1 MLNLYSKHLYWLAL
15 FGLLS
20 LKMKRLWAILLVV
33 FIGCE
38 YKNDG
43 KILLE
48 INTIENSLIKDI
60 QIKGNSIQKFNIL
73 KRMDFYKVPGV
84 SIAVVENG
92 KIKWAK
98 GYGYANTETG
108 TKVDLNT
115 LFQAG
120 SISKPLAALSVLKL
134 FENDSLEL
142 NKDANYYLKNWQI
155 PENKFTKTK
164 KVTLERL
171 LTHTAGMTVHG
182 FPGYQQTDTFPKI
195 IDVLN
200 GNGNTAKIMVDT
212 IPGSIWRYSGGGYTV
227 MEKVV
232 EDVSGLSLDDYM
244 SKNIL
249 LPIGMKNS
257 TYQQPISKE
266 YQNNISAAYDG
277 NGKLIKGLWNNYPE
291 QAAAGLWT
299 TPSDLAIYCIE
310 IQNILKGK
318 KDGVLTK
325 ETVERMLTKHKND
338 WGLGP
343 SLEGEKDSL
352 IFGHG
357 GKNAGFTND
366 MKAYAYQGNAV
377 IVMTNA
383 DNGGMLISE
392 IKNAVSKYYNWGISQ
407 PKTIEVVELSDADLK
422 QYMGKYE
429 LKEYNLIVEVQFKKN
444 QLFLT
449 NTPIGDFNL
458 LPMTNF
464 KFIDLKSGTV
474 IEFLVDE
481 KVNGFMVN
489 NTLKAVKIE

>member
-1 MLNLYSKHLYWLAL
+1 MKKIY
-15 FGLLS
+15 FIILS
-20 LKMKRLWAILLVV
+20 ISLISNCFAQKDSEIQS
-33 FIGCE
+33 
-38 YKNDG
+38 
-43 KILLE
+43 E
-48 INTIENSLIKDI
+48 INAIENSLIKNI
-60 QIKGNSIQKFNIL
+60 QIKGDSIPEFNIL
-73 KRMDFYKVPGV
+73 DRMEFYKVPGV

-108 TKVDLNT
+108 TKVDINT

-120 SISKPLAALSVLKL
+120 SISKPLAALSALKL
-134 FENDSLEL
+134 FENDSLDL
-142 NKDANYYLKNWQI
+142 NKNVNYYLKKWKI
-155 PENKFTKTK
+155 PDNKFTKTE
-164 KVTLERL
+164 KVTIEKL

-182 FPGYQQTDTFPKI
+182 FPGYQQTDKFPEI

-200 GNGNTAKIMVDT
+200 GNGNTGKIVVDT

-232 EDVSGLSLDDYM
+232 EDISGLSLEEYM

-249 LPIGMKNS
+249 FPIGMKNS
-257 TYQQPISKE
+257 TFQQPITKDW
-266 YQNNISAAYDG
+266 QNNISAAYDG

-299 TPSDLAIYCIE
+299 TASDLALYCLE
-310 IQNILKGK
+310 IQSIFQGK

-325 ETVERMLTKHKND
+325 KTVDIMLTKHKND

-343 SLEGEKDSL
+343 SLQGQKDSL

-366 MKAYAYQGNAV
+366 MKAYAYEGNAV

-383 DNGGMLISE
+383 DNGGKLISE
-392 IKNAVSKYYNWGISQ
+392 IKNAVSKYYNWSISQ
-407 PKTIEVVELSDADLK
+407 PKTIEVIELSDSDLK

-429 LKEYNLIVEVQFKKN
+429 LKEQGLIVEVQFKKN
-444 QLFLT
+444 QIFLT
-449 NTPIGDFNL
+449 NTPLGNLNL
-458 LPMTNF
+458 LPMTKT
-464 KFIDLKSGTV
+464 KFIDIESGT
-474 IEFLVDE
+474 ILEFLVDG
-481 KVNGFMVN
+481 KIDGFIVN
-489 NTLKAVKIE
+489 NRFKLTKIE